1 MSTPTTTTTSMFFDE
16 GTYEASDDESAEAM
30 TFDLGCQVM
39 IPFGKH
45 RGSKLGDHVTTRVG
59 RSYLR
64 YLLEWDGLFAELR
77 ASIQCVM
84 DAYNV
89 IKKDGGSN
97 KRRRT

>member
-45 RGSKLGDHVTTRVG
+45 RGSKLGEHVRTKAG

-64 YLLEWDGLFAELR
+64 YLLEWDGLFDELR
-77 ASIQCVM
+77 ANIQCVM
-84 DAYNV
+84 EAYI
-89 IKKDGGSN
+89 IKRDSGANK
-97 KRRRT
+97 KRRRE

>member
-45 RGSKLGDHVTTRVG
+45 RGTTLGEHVRTKAG

-64 YLLEWDGLFAELR
+64 YLLDWDGLFEELR
-77 ASIQCVM
+77 QAIECVVE
-84 DAYNV
+84 AYNV
-89 IKKDGGSN
+89 VKKDGGSN